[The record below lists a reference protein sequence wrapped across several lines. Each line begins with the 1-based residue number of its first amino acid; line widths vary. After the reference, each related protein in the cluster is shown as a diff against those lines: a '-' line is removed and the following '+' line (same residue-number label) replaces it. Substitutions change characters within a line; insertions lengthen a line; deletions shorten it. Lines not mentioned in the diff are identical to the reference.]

1 MKLKLIIRLAVIL
14 SLVLLCTAFGV
25 YSFFRLSAEEHRQ
38 DFDLFTLV
46 PDDVSAVV
54 ETDQLDELVRSIDG
68 MKCSQDGVFLYASDL
83 FVLLKDELHALQDE
97 APHGLSIQMNKML
110 LSFHRPDDPT
120 NQVLYFAMGRGDY
133 DLMESFIEKSTS
145 AAFPSKYIDYHGE
158 EIRIYPMVDGRF
170 LSVCLTHNFLVAS
183 FQKRLIE
190 QVIDTYHS
198 RHSLAHTKS
207 FKSLP
212 IEAKMQAKARLYVR
226 MTGVSMGADSLR
238 KQTDVGDW
246 TVYDLKLEEEA
257 IYCSGVCRDADTA
270 NQSFIHLLKQQQPT
284 EVSSGDMYP
293 STTLLYHNYSLT
305 DKPMTW
311 DFLARYAMVSDTLS
325 ALRWKNFVQEYGGE
339 HVQFCLFTDS
349 DSLAHAVAILPLV
362 DKIKANQLLCSLYP
376 PKRGEKV
383 LTLPDGV
390 LFSGLVGLPH
400 QGPLYLDYYND
411 CLLISNRKESLIS
424 YQGFIQ
430 RQEVIEG
437 DEKYERLQSSLSSTC
452 RFLLVA
458 DMAKMLQQPEPFI
471 RLIPHYFIKNARFF
485 GAFTVAMQL
494 TCADDLAFPNL
505 VLFY

>member
-14 SLVLLCTAFGV
+14 SIVLLCTAFGV

-110 LSFHRPDDPT
+110 LSFHKPDDPT
-120 NQVLYFAMGRGDY
+120 NQVLYCAMGRGDY
-133 DLMESFIEKSTS
+133 DLMENFIEKSTS

-170 LSVCLTHNFLVAS
+170 LSVCLTRNFLVAS

-198 RHSLAHTKS
+198 RHSLAYMKS

-212 IEAKMQAKARLYVR
+212 IEAKMQAEARLYIR

-246 TVYDLKLEEEA
+246 TVYELKLEEEA
-257 IYCSGVCRDADTA
+257 IYCSGVCRDADTI

-284 EVSSGDMYP
+284 EVPSGVMYP

-305 DKPMTW
+305 DKRMTW
-311 DFLARYAMVSDTLS
+311 DFLAQYAMTSDTLS
-325 ALRWKNFVQEYGGE
+325 ALRWKSFVQEYGGE

-349 DSLAHAVAILPLV
+349 VSLAHRISGMSLQADSIVMWLSPGTTSGTFGSRLPSTSQGDSTVLGAMDKVGKKKGKGAVAGSKPALTKVVLSGVRINANEEEKKVSSSSVKDSSSTLV
-362 DKIKANQLLCSLYP
+362 NENIDSSEDTEVVSSHAYARIY
-376 PKRGEKV
+376 V
-383 LTLPDGV
+383 VIGV
-390 LFSGLVGLPH
+390 LIAFGV
-400 QGPLYLDYYND
+400 LY
-411 CLLISNRKESLIS
+411 IRKRIM
-424 YQGFIQ
+424 G
-430 RQEVIEG
+430 G
-437 DEKYERLQSSLSSTC
+437 
-452 RFLLVA
+452 
-458 DMAKMLQQPEPFI
+458 
-471 RLIPHYFIKNARFF
+471 
-485 GAFTVAMQL
+485 
-494 TCADDLAFPNL
+494 
-505 VLFY
+505 